1 MTKMAEKPTQ
11 EDSGRSTSLTVARI
25 RGMVSRALWVVCLT
39 LALVLAAAAFS
50 FALDAN
56 EKNDLVKL
64 VRDLADVFDLGF
76 FDLDKPVKEF
86 NDPNSDVKTALFNY
100 GIAAVVYLI
109 IGRFVE
115 RVIRP

>member
-1 MTKMAEKPTQ
+1 MSRMADKPTQ

-25 RGMVSRALWVVCLT
+25 RSMVSRAVWVICLT
-39 LALVLAAAAFS
+39 LALILAAAAFS

-56 EKNDLVKL
+56 DKNDLVKL
-64 VRDLADVFDLGF
+64 IRDLADTFDLGF

-86 NDPNSDVKTALFNY
+86 NNPNSEVKTALFNY

-109 IGRFVE
+109 VGRFLE
-115 RVIRP
+115 RLIRP